1 MMKKNMIAAGTAAGA
16 AIMIGAL
23 TLTGVFPAFAADIT
37 ADKAKE
43 IAMSHAGVEEKDVAH
58 IRAKK
63 DYENGQQVYEVE
75 FYTSDYKEYDYE
87 IAAADGAIIAY
98 DYDAEYW
105 QNDVSQGGEA
115 VDLEGAKAAALADAG
130 LKAEDVTFF
139 KTESD
144 WDDGRQIYEIEFY
157 TSDGTEYD
165 YEINAAGGQVISCDF
180 DAEHNGKRT
189 QAGQQNGQRRP
200 AGETP
205 QERPALRQMRLPR
218 MRRKPLPWNRP
229 ALGKAR
235 YPGSVFTVTG
245 MTAAR
250 FMREALS
257 PGRRSMNLRS
267 ALLTAG
273 SWSGTVR
280 AFTIDWNDLRL
291 RE

>member
-43 IAMSHAGVEEKDVAH
+43 IAMAHAGVEEKDVAH

-105 QNDVSQGGEA
+105 QNDVSQEGES

-139 KTESD
+139 KT
-144 WDDGRQIYEIEFY
+144 R
-157 TSDGTEYD
+157 
-165 YEINAAGGQVISCDF
+165 
-180 DAEHNGKRT
+180 EH
-189 QAGQQNGQRRP
+189 
-200 AGETP
+200 
-205 QERPALRQMRLPR
+205 
-218 MRRKPLPWNRP
+218 
-229 ALGKAR
+229 
-235 YPGSVFTVTG
+235 
-245 MTAAR
+245 
-250 FMREALS
+250 
-257 PGRRSMNLRS
+257 
-267 ALLTAG
+267 
-273 SWSGTVR
+273 
-280 AFTIDWNDLRL
+280 
-291 RE
+291 

>member
-105 QNDVSQGGEA
+105 QNDVSQEGEA

-165 YEINAAGGQVISCDF
+165 YEISAAGGQVISCDF

-189 QAGQQNGQRRP
+189 QAGQQNGQQKASRGNA
-200 AGETP
+200 AGETSASADEIT
-205 QERPALRQMRLPR
+205 QDETKAIALEQ
-218 MRRKPLPWNRP
+218 
-229 ALGKAR
+229 AGLGESQVSR
-235 YPGSVFTVTG
+235 IRIHRDRDDGRTVYEGSFVSGETEYEFEISASDG
-245 MTAAR
+245 R
-250 FMREALS
+250 ILEWDRES
-257 PGRRSMNLRS
+257 
-267 ALLTAG
+267 
-273 SWSGTVR
+273 
-280 AFTIDWNDLRL
+280 IYD
-291 RE
+291 

>member
-105 QNDVSQGGEA
+105 QNDVSQEGEA

-189 QAGQQNGQRRP
+189 QAGRQKASQGSS
-200 AGETP
+200 AGETSASADEIT
-205 QERPALRQMRLPR
+205 QDEAKAIALEQAGLEESKVSRIRIHR
-218 MRRKPLPWNRP
+218 DRDDGRTV
-229 ALGKAR
+229 
-235 YPGSVFTVTG
+235 YEGSFVSGETEYEFEISASDG
-245 MTAAR
+245 R
-250 FMREALS
+250 ILEWDRES
-257 PGRRSMNLRS
+257 
-267 ALLTAG
+267 
-273 SWSGTVR
+273 
-280 AFTIDWNDLRL
+280 IYD
-291 RE
+291 